1 MEFEYDADSIKQME
15 EDNSKKIM
23 NDKQLND
30 NDIEILRLTKE
41 LAKVNQELAN
51 AYLDSIE
58 TLRTTVEA
66 KDPYT
71 RGHSDRV
78 SAYSVLL
85 GRKIGLSEEDIKTLQ
100 IGGLFH
106 DIGKIGITDSILLKS
121 SKLTDEEYTEIRNHP
136 EIGVTILSKSKIFK
150 NVLPIVQHHHE
161 KYDGTGYPGKL
172 VGESIPLLA
181 RIVAIA
187 DSFDA
192 MASQRPY
199 RYGLSVE
206 LIKREL
212 QHNEGSQFDPT
223 LCQKFIEILEDE
235 YTSIMEI
242 QKKY

>member
-1 MEFEYDADSIKQME
+1 MDLNENINIPNENDLIIK
-15 EDNSKKIM
+15 K
-23 NDKQLND
+23 
-30 NDIEILRLTKE
+30 LTAE
-41 LAKVNQELAN
+41 LALVNQELAN

-85 GRKIGLSEEDIKTLQ
+85 GKKIGLSEEDLKTLQ

-106 DIGKIGITDSILLKS
+106 DIGKIGITDTILLKS
-121 SKLTDEEYTEIRNHP
+121 EKLTEEEYLEIKNHP
-136 EIGVTILSKSKIFK
+136 EIGVTILSKSKIF
-150 NVLPIVQHHHE
+150 NNILPIVQHHHE
-161 KYDGTGYPGKL
+161 KYDGSGYPGKL
-172 VGESIPLLA
+172 AGDSIPLLA
-181 RIVAIA
+181 RIVSIA

-199 RYGLSVE
+199 RYSISIE

-212 QHNEGSQFDPT
+212 EKNKGLQFDPD
-223 LCQKFIEILEDE
+223 LCDKFIEILENDFD
-235 YTSIMEI
+235 SILTI
-242 QKKY
+242 QNKY

>member
-1 MEFEYDADSIKQME
+1 MDLNTETQNNNNIPINKLTNEITDS
-15 EDNSKKIM
+15 
-23 NDKQLND
+23 NDV
-30 NDIEILRLTKE
+30 EIQRLTNE

-78 SAYSVLL
+78 AAYSVLL
-85 GRKIGLSEEDIKTLQ
+85 GKKLGLTEEDLKTLQ

-106 DIGKIGITDSILLKS
+106 DIGKIGITDNILLKDER
-121 SKLTDEEYTEIRNHP
+121 LTDEEYSEIKNHP
-136 EIGVTILSKSKIFK
+136 EIGVTILSKSKIFT
-150 NVLPIVQHHHE
+150 NILPIVQHHHE
-161 KYDGTGYPGKL
+161 KYDGTGYPGQL
-172 VGESIPLLA
+172 SGASIPFLA
-181 RIVAIA
+181 RIVSIA

-199 RYGLSVE
+199 RYSLSVE

-212 QHNEGSQFDPT
+212 EKNKNSQFDPEI
-223 LCQKFIEILEDE
+223 CDKFIQILEEDFN
-235 YTSIMEI
+235 SIADI
-242 QKKY
+242 QSKF

>member
-1 MEFEYDADSIKQME
+1 MMDLNENINIPNE
-15 EDNSKKIM
+15 
-23 NDKQLND
+23 NDLI
-30 NDIEILRLTKE
+30 IEKLTAE
-41 LAKVNQELAN
+41 LALANQELAN

-85 GRKIGLSEEDIKTLQ
+85 GKKIGLSEEDLKTLQ

-106 DIGKIGITDSILLKS
+106 DIGKIGITDTILLKS
-121 SKLTDEEYTEIRNHP
+121 EKLTEEEYLEIKNHP
-136 EIGVTILSKSKIFK
+136 EIGVTILSKSKIF
-150 NVLPIVQHHHE
+150 NNILPIVQHHHE
-161 KYDGTGYPGKL
+161 KYDGSGYPGKL
-172 VGESIPLLA
+172 SGDSIPLLA
-181 RIVAIA
+181 RIVSIA

-199 RYGLSVE
+199 RYSISIE

-212 QHNEGSQFDPT
+212 EKNKGIQFDPD
-223 LCQKFIEILEDE
+223 LCDNFIEILENDFN
-235 YTSIMEI
+235 SILNI
-242 QKKY
+242 QNKY

>member
-1 MEFEYDADSIKQME
+1 MDLNENINIPNENDLIIK
-15 EDNSKKIM
+15 K
-23 NDKQLND
+23 
-30 NDIEILRLTKE
+30 LTAE
-41 LAKVNQELAN
+41 LALVNQELAN

-85 GRKIGLSEEDIKTLQ
+85 GKKIGLSEEDLKTLQ

-106 DIGKIGITDSILLKS
+106 DIGKIGITDTILLKS
-121 SKLTDEEYTEIRNHP
+121 EKLTEEEYLEIKNHP
-136 EIGVTILSKSKIFK
+136 EIGVTILSKSRIF
-150 NVLPIVQHHHE
+150 NNILPIVQHHHE
-161 KYDGTGYPGKL
+161 KYDGSGYPGKL
-172 VGESIPLLA
+172 AGDSIPLLA
-181 RIVAIA
+181 RIVSIA

-199 RYGLSVE
+199 RYSISIE

-212 QHNEGSQFDPT
+212 EKNKGLQFDPD
-223 LCQKFIEILEDE
+223 LCDKFIEILENDFD
-235 YTSIMEI
+235 SILTI
-242 QKKY
+242 QNKY